1 MSNLTTWPVMAARS
15 VRLSVR
21 NLDALFTAILLPVM
35 VMLLFVYLLGG
46 AIQTGTDYVTYAVPG
61 ILVMCASYGASMT
74 AVSVSQDMKEGI
86 VDRFRS
92 LDVSGQAFLS
102 GHVAAS
108 AARNLLSVA
117 AVIAV
122 AYLVGFRA
130 EAGLFAWLGGV
141 GVLLAFIVAMSAV
154 SAAVGLLT
162 KSPEAA
168 SGFTFF
174 VLFLPYPSSAFVPIE
189 TMPTWLHG
197 FAENQPATPVIE
209 SVRALLL
216 DLPLEGHPWA
226 ALAWSGGILL
236 VSIVLAGILFARRT
250 R

>member
-1 MSNLTTWPVMAARS
+1 MSDSTWPVMAARS
-15 VRLSVR
+15 IRLTVR
-21 NLDALFTAILLPVM
+21 NTDALFTAILLPVM

-61 ILVMCASYGASMT
+61 VLVMCVSYGASMT

-92 LDVSGQAFLS
+92 MDVSGRAFLS

-108 AARNLLSVA
+108 AARNLLSIV
-117 AVIAV
+117 VVVAV

-130 EAGLFAWLGGV
+130 DAGVLDWLGGL
-141 GVLLAFIVAMSAV
+141 GVLVAFIVALSAL
-154 SAAVGLLT
+154 SAMVGLLT
-162 KSPEAA
+162 TSPEAA

-189 TMPTWLHG
+189 TMPAWLHG

-209 SVRALLL
+209 SARAFLL
-216 DLPLEGHPWA
+216 DQPLDGRPWV

-236 VSIVLAGILFARRT
+236 VSVVLAGVLFRRRT